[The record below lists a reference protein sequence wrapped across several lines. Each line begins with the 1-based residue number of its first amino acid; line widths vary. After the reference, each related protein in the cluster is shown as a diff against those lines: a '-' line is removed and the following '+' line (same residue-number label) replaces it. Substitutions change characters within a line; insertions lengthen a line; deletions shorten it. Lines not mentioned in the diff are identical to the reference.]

1 VHSKT
6 PLRAL
11 KKNDAKPTQAL
22 QKKENT
28 KKEEKTNVKKVKID
42 HTFFR
47 AGESNDDYLQH

>member
-1 VHSKT
+1 
-6 PLRAL
+6 L

-47 AGESNDDYLQH
+47 AGESNYDYLQH